1 MKNMDQKKVFSMLS
15 SIYSTLIILFLV
27 LYFLTKDTNSLLIDI
42 CLIGLLVIAIIFAVI
57 LFINYRKQKSTK

>member
-1 MKNMDQKKVFSMLS
+1 MDQKKVFSMLS

-27 LYFLTKDTNSLLIDI
+27 LYFFTKDTNSLLIDI

>member
-27 LYFLTKDTNSLLIDI
+27 LYFFTKDTNSLLIDI

>member
-1 MKNMDQKKVFSMLS
+1 VKNMDQKKVFSMLS

-27 LYFLTKDTNSLLIDI
+27 LYFFTRDTNSLLIDI

>member
-1 MKNMDQKKVFSMLS
+1 MDQKKVFSMLS

-27 LYFLTKDTNSLLIDI
+27 LYFFTKDTNSLLIDI
-42 CLIGLLVIAIIFAVI
+42 CLIGLLVIAIIFAII

>member
-27 LYFLTKDTNSLLIDI
+27 LYFFTRDTNSLLIDI

>member
-27 LYFLTKDTNSLLIDI
+27 LYFFTRDTNSLLIDI
-42 CLIGLLVIAIIFAVI
+42 CLIGLRVIAIIYAVI

>member
-1 MKNMDQKKVFSMLS
+1 MDQKKVFSMLS
-15 SIYSTLIILFLV
+15 SIYSTLIIIFLV
-27 LYFLTKDTNSLLIDI
+27 LYFFTKDTNSLLIDI

>member
-1 MKNMDQKKVFSMLS
+1 MDQKKVFSMLS

-27 LYFLTKDTNSLLIDI
+27 LYFFTRDTNSLLIDI

>member
-27 LYFLTKDTNSLLIDI
+27 LYFFTKDTNSLLIDI
-42 CLIGLLVIAIIFAVI
+42 CLIALLVIAIIFAVI

>member
-15 SIYSTLIILFLV
+15 SIYSTLIIIFLV
-27 LYFLTKDTNSLLIDI
+27 LYFFTKDTNSLLIDI